1 MKGTVIMKIVSIL
14 ISLLV
19 WRVTGYDFFIIL
31 TITSM
36 TIDLYKGIKKVQKRL
51 NKNTKDDAE
60 NKAIM

>member
-51 NKNTKDDAE
+51 NKILKMMR
-60 NKAIM
+60 KIKQ

>member
-14 ISLLV
+14 ISLLA

-51 NKNTKDDAE
+51 NKILKMMR
-60 NKAIM
+60 KIKQ

>member
-14 ISLLV
+14 ISLLA

-51 NKNTKDDAE
+51 NKILKTIRKTV
-60 NKAIM
+60 K